1 MSVTYSDLKN
11 KTALVTGGS
20 RGIGRATCALL
31 AANGVSVVVH
41 YHKSAS
47 SALDVL
53 RKIEEKG
60 GVAIALQADLA
71 DPASIENL
79 VEASVE
85 NLGHIDI
92 LVNNAGEMTHASL
105 VDMTDDLWEDSLKLH
120 LTAAFQLSRACAP
133 AMIKNKWGRIINVSS
148 QVVYTGSINH
158 AHYAAAKAGLQGF
171 TFSIA
176 KELGSYGITANLISP
191 GRIKTDMII
200 PHIPKRKEEWLKQT
214 PLNRFGEPEEIASVI
229 AFLASEESSYIT
241 GANIHV
247 NGGQVMG

>member
-41 YHKSAS
+41 YNKSAS
-47 SALDVL
+47 SAFDLVK
-53 RKIEEKG
+53 RIEEKG
-60 GVAIALQADLA
+60 GVAFALQADLA
-71 DPASIENL
+71 DPASIDTL
-79 VEASVE
+79 VESSVQK
-85 NLGHIDI
+85 LGHIDI
-92 LVNNAGEMTHASL
+92 LVNNAGEMTHSAL
-105 VDMTDDLWEDSLKLH
+105 VDMSNAMWEDALKLH
-120 LTAAFQLSRACAP
+120 LTATFQLTRACAP
-133 AMIKNKWGRIINVSS
+133 SMIQNKWGRIINVSS
-148 QVVYTGSINH
+148 QVVYTGSNNH

-171 TFSIA
+171 TYSIA
-176 KELGSYGITANLISP
+176 KELGVEGITANMISP

-200 PHIPKRKEEWLKQT
+200 PHIPSRKDEWLKQT
-214 PLNRFGEPEEIASVI
+214 PLNRFGEPEEVASAIV
-229 AFLASEESSYIT
+229 FLASNESSYIS